1 MNEPPYYINYAPWRL
16 DIHKIVTSKYFDLAI
31 ALVIGL
37 NVITMATERY
47 HMPEY
52 WEYALKIFNYFF
64 TAVFILESTMKL
76 IALGFKM
83 YVKDK
88 WNLLDVAIVILSV
101 VGIVIEEIVQD
112 LKIIPINPTI
122 IRVSLNMGIGN
133 TPKNGATHDV
143 LVEMNMF

>member
-1 MNEPPYYINYAPWRL
+1 
-16 DIHKIVTSKYFDLAI
+16 
-31 ALVIGL
+31 
-37 NVITMATERY
+37 
-47 HMPEY
+47 MPEY
-52 WEYALKIFNYFF
+52 WEYALRIFNYFF

-83 YVKDK
+83 YMKDK

-122 IRVSLNMGIGN
+122 IRVS
-133 TPKNGATHDV
+133 TCQ
-143 LVEMNMF
+143 